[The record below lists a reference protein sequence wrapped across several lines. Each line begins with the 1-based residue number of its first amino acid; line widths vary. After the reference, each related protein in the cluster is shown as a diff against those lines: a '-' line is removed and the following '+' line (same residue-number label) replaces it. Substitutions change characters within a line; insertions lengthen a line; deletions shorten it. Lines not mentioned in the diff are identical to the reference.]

1 MTLKGLILFLSGL
14 QGKERLLQFWLRLV
28 KFSLVS
34 RGPIVNFVEFFLLFS
49 YASVK
54 LRALIV
60 RLFKHV
66 PKIYY
71 FHFKCLRLIFQVE
84 PLTLPSRMRRLL
96 LIERYLKI
104 SVHFLLAEVVYLFRQ
119 FLVLSFK
126 LAIHSKQFF
135 ELRLALAENR

>member
-49 YASVK
+49 NASVK

-119 FLVLSFK
+119 FLFLSFN
-126 LAIHSKQFF
+126 LSIHSKQIFK
-135 ELRLALAENR
+135 LQLALAENR